1 MDDAPQEGA
10 RRQDGSGAPKPASV
24 GAANATKRACA
35 IEFEILGSGGHTAEM
50 LSLLTDLNPTR
61 YTHRSYVISSGDDFS
76 AQRAEEFEASLSRK
90 VGVGIKEKE
99 KGEEGNEGFSIH
111 VVPRAR
117 EIHQSLLSTPV
128 SSLRC
133 LYACLILLYN
143 HANGYPDLILTN
155 GPATS
160 LILILAST
168 IIRFFAFM
176 PVVMKAGTA
185 EKMRTIYI
193 ESWARVKRPSMSG
206 RIIVY
211 CGLCN
216 RVLVQWKGLETR
228 GWGEYRG
235 PLVR

>member
-1 MDDAPQEGA
+1 M
-10 RRQDGSGAPKPASV
+10 
-24 GAANATKRACA
+24 
-35 IEFEILGSGGHTAEM
+35 
-50 LSLLTDLNPTR
+50 
-61 YTHRSYVISSGDDFS
+61 ISSGDEFS
-76 AQRAEEFEASLSRK
+76 AGRAEEFEASLMRK
-90 VGVGIKEKE
+90 TDDYLGKKEE
-99 KGEEGNEGFSIH
+99 KKGGGNDGFSIQ

-117 EIHQSLLSTPV
+117 RIHQSLLSTPL

-133 LYACLILLYN
+133 LYACLVLLYN
-143 HANGYPDLILTN
+143 HPNGYPDLILTN

-176 PVVMKAGTA
+176 PIVMKAGTV